1 MKKRFDR
8 RKSGLP
14 RQVVSAPDQPGTSRG
29 DMFEDSEASSAP
41 PTVSIQTGDQGTA
54 TDTLRTQ
61 LNRSRNR
68 SSASGQVTWV
78 GI

>member
-1 MKKRFDR
+1 
-8 RKSGLP
+8 
-14 RQVVSAPDQPGTSRG
+14 
-29 DMFEDSEASSAP
+29 MFEDSEASSAP